1 MSYQNINQYNYRRW
15 ALIPFNE
22 ITDICLASDEKDY
35 DQEVVFSPLL
45 IGERDGNRMPFK
57 FDINNSATT
66 LCQSAS
72 CSFDYQTI
80 VSENYWNPTDT
91 DPNFCPIITDLCDV
105 GLTGIDNGLV
115 KKMSG
120 ETIQI
125 NTGLYSSLDDKYS
138 RYKYDRRMKMH
149 PITGFTTTSNRLW
162 NDNSYSY
169 DLSYTSDNNSVG
181 WFARLNG
188 GFFQGFYK
196 VAGYDYQVFPERVN
210 LGWTSEFLL
219 RYRWTGDTSVGL
231 NNRYPDNKGTF
242 FFMGARAENKFY
254 HYAEGSP
261 PQDTGYTRVTS
272 GLTCMHTCGCTSSA
286 NTASTCYSVYQLS
299 GITNTTCG
307 CSCSC
312 NCSSSAQFPEKDPLY
327 DGVSN
332 GLSLRLSG
340 DSGNPRL
347 CIKTYRITG
356 GCESTGTCLT
366 GLTYVTGTSV
376 TEWCSTRGIFD
387 DCRNTTYINVEHWV
401 QIDAVFQ
408 RNEYFS
414 GCDLWDKG
422 GLGLIVSDEYTAT
435 TANNSLSLIKP
446 PITHADVYDP
456 ETTEVV
462 TFTDIW
468 MEEKKYRLGKLKLF
482 VNGRLF
488 MVVENFEEIIPHLV
502 NVEKEKQIGVGYN
515 ISLGGGTQGLKDNL
529 TFSGTCPA
537 TVDEIVY
544 QQDPECLTTHDL
556 DNTIYSGLTTHI
568 KLEEIFG
575 GSMIGDISA
584 FRMYTEPLN
593 ASQIAHNFRVLK
605 TRYDLLDPNCPDCR
619 IVVPANDLTYLA
631 FPCNDLYYEL
641 FDCPTPTPTVTSTVT
656 PTITE
661 TPTNTPTSTV
671 TPTITETPTNTP
683 TNTPTLTVT
692 ETPTQTPT
700 ITPTVTTTSTVTPT
714 VSQTETPTQTPTQ
727 TPTPTHTRFPFL
739 SCTGTTSVE
748 SCACSSGT
756 VTIWG
761 DFSNFDENDFFY
773 NNPIGDV
780 TVNMTG
786 FYVFNS
792 ISVELDSNGF
802 IVGSYNLCPTVT
814 PTQTPTVTPTPGL
827 SPTPTSTTTP
837 TISETPTQTPTVT
850 ETPTVTPTETPT
862 PTVTETPT
870 ETPTPTVTET
880 PTNTPTNTPT
890 ETPTNTPTTTETP
903 TVTPTE
909 TPTPTVT
916 ETPTNT
922 PTPGLSPTPTPTIT
936 PTISET
942 PTNTPTETPT
952 PTPTLP
958 DNNFLLQEDY
968 FMILQEGGFG
978 IYIETGIP
986 TPTPTPTQT
995 ETPTQTPTPSITASQ
1010 TVTPTPSITATP
1022 TNTNTPTATV
1032 TNTPTTTTTPTTTP
1046 NNIVTSGL
1054 IIQLDAYESSS
1065 YPETGTTVFDI
1076 TSGFNHTLIGA
1087 TYTVLNG
1094 IKCFDCTTGTN
1105 RVNLNVTGPTLPTSG
1120 YTYITWARLITST
1133 AGFRTLLYTNSPK
1146 YTPITIPN
1154 ASNTLGYWDT
1164 SFKSSGYD
1172 VASSAEVWV
1181 QYAVVGTN
1189 TSQTFY
1195 INGSQVGSTIS
1206 AGAGG
1211 TTHWG
1216 WGNNDTAGQPWGH
1229 VANMYFYNRQLSLAE
1244 ITQQYNYLAPRFVEP
1259 TPTPTPTTTSTPT
1272 VTPTNTPTNTTTTT
1286 PTPTPT
1292 STPAVP
1298 VTSNLRLYFDPS
1310 NPSSYSGTGTTIND
1324 LSGNGLNG
1332 TMSNITFTSPY
1343 FTYNG
1348 TSSQI
1353 QVADNPLLEPGSG
1366 DWTMEVWVNQSVL
1379 GNDVVLGKFN
1389 NGGLSANVS
1398 YSIRTTNTTYYT
1410 QIGNGVGVVN
1420 STNYTGTIGTWYQ
1433 IVYVFTNI
1441 ATNTLQT
1448 FVNGV
1453 SIGSVAHSLASVL
1466 NSTNPLYIGSYNGGE
1481 YSQWFDGRIGITRLY
1496 NSALTSSQVL
1506 QNFNADKSKYGL

>member
-45 IGERDGNRMPFK
+45 IGENDGNRMPFK
-57 FDINNSATT
+57 FDINHSATT
-66 LCQSAS
+66 LCQSAT
-72 CSFDYQTI
+72 CSFDNQTI

-125 NTGLYSSLDDKYS
+125 NTGLYSSISDKYS

-169 DLSYTSDNNSVG
+169 DLSYSNENNSVG
-181 WFARLNG
+181 WFAKLNG

-196 VAGYDYQVFPERVN
+196 IAGYDYQVFPERVN

-254 HYAEGSP
+254 HYAEGSS

-307 CSCSC
+307 CGCSC

-568 KLEEIFG
+568 RLEEIFG

-593 ASQIAHNFRVLK
+593 ASQISHNFRVLK
-605 TRYDLLDPNCPDCR
+605 TRYDLLDPNCPNCR
-619 IVVPANDLTYLA
+619 IIVPEDDLTYLA
-631 FPCNDLYYEL
+631 FPCNDLNYDLYE
-641 FDCPTPTPTVTSTVT
+641 CPTPTPTVTPTVT
-656 PTITE
+656 PTIT
-661 TPTNTPTSTV
+661 
-671 TPTITETPTNTP
+671 
-683 TNTPTLTVT
+683 L
-692 ETPTQTPT
+692 
-700 ITPTVTTTSTVTPT
+700 
-714 VSQTETPTQTPTQ
+714 
-727 TPTPTHTRFPFL
+727 
-739 SCTGTTSVE
+739 
-748 SCACSSGT
+748 
-756 VTIWG
+756 
-761 DFSNFDENDFFY
+761 
-773 NNPIGDV
+773 
-780 TVNMTG
+780 
-786 FYVFNS
+786 
-792 ISVELDSNGF
+792 
-802 IVGSYNLCPTVT
+802 
-814 PTQTPTVTPTPGL
+814 
-827 SPTPTSTTTP
+827 TP
-837 TISETPTQTPTVT
+837 TISPTSSI
-850 ETPTVTPTETPT
+850 
-862 PTVTETPT
+862 
-870 ETPTPTVTET
+870 
-880 PTNTPTNTPT
+880 
-890 ETPTNTPTTTETP
+890 
-903 TVTPTE
+903 
-909 TPTPTVT
+909 TPTVT

-922 PTPGLSPTPTPTIT
+922 PTPSITQTQTPTT
-936 PTISET
+936 
-942 PTNTPTETPT
+942 TPTETPT
-952 PTPTLP
+952 QTPTV
-958 DNNFLLQEDY
+958 
-968 FMILQEGGFG
+968 
-978 IYIETGIP
+978 T
-986 TPTPTPTQT
+986 TTVT
-995 ETPTQTPTPSITASQ
+995 ETPTQTPTPTI
-1010 TVTPTPSITATP
+1010 TPTE
-1022 TNTNTPTATV
+1022 TNTPPRTAFNLCYSEVSSDEACTCSV
-1032 TNTPTTTTTPTTTP
+1032 PNSTIYGEDLVFTNNSQFYGCENGSCPG
-1046 NNIVTSGL
+1046 IDLSGWYVNAGVVY
-1054 IIQLDAYESSS
+1054 QLS
-1065 YPETGTTVFDI
+1065 TNGVVL
-1076 TSGFNHTLIGA
+1076 GFEACGA
-1087 TYTVLNG
+1087 T
-1094 IKCFDCTTGTN
+1094 
-1105 RVNLNVTGPTLPTSG
+1105 
-1120 YTYITWARLITST
+1120 
-1133 AGFRTLLYTNSPK
+1133 
-1146 YTPITIPN
+1146 
-1154 ASNTLGYWDT
+1154 
-1164 SFKSSGYD
+1164 
-1172 VASSAEVWV
+1172 
-1181 QYAVVGTN
+1181 Q
-1189 TSQTFY
+1189 
-1195 INGSQVGSTIS
+1195 
-1206 AGAGG
+1206 
-1211 TTHWG
+1211 
-1216 WGNNDTAGQPWGH
+1216 
-1229 VANMYFYNRQLSLAE
+1229 
-1244 ITQQYNYLAPRFVEP
+1244 
-1259 TPTPTPTTTSTPT
+1259 TPTPTPTQTPT
-1272 VTPTNTPTNTTTTT
+1272 
-1286 PTPTPT
+1286 
-1292 STPAVP
+1292 
-1298 VTSNLRLYFDPS
+1298 
-1310 NPSSYSGTGTTIND
+1310 
-1324 LSGNGLNG
+1324 
-1332 TMSNITFTSPY
+1332 
-1343 FTYNG
+1343 
-1348 TSSQI
+1348 
-1353 QVADNPLLEPGSG
+1353 
-1366 DWTMEVWVNQSVL
+1366 
-1379 GNDVVLGKFN
+1379 
-1389 NGGLSANVS
+1389 
-1398 YSIRTTNTTYYT
+1398 
-1410 QIGNGVGVVN
+1410 
-1420 STNYTGTIGTWYQ
+1420 
-1433 IVYVFTNI
+1433 
-1441 ATNTLQT
+1441 
-1448 FVNGV
+1448 
-1453 SIGSVAHSLASVL
+1453 
-1466 NSTNPLYIGSYNGGE
+1466 
-1481 YSQWFDGRIGITRLY
+1481 
-1496 NSALTSSQVL
+1496 
-1506 QNFNADKSKYGL
+1506 

>member
-307 CSCSC
+307 CNCSCS
-312 NCSSSAQFPEKDPLY
+312 CSSSAQFPEKDPLY

-366 GLTYVTGTSV
+366 GLTYVTGTSI

-387 DCRNTTYINVEHWV
+387 NCRNTTYINVEHWV

-656 PTITE
+656 PTMTL
-661 TPTNTPTSTV
+661 TPTITPTSTV

-748 SCACSSGT
+748 ACACSSGT

-773 NNPIGDV
+773 NNAIGDV
-780 TVNMTG
+780 TVDMTG
-786 FYVFNS
+786 FYVFDS

-802 IVGSYNLCPTVT
+802 IVGPYNLCPTVT

-837 TISETPTQTPTVT
+837 TISETPTPTATPQV
-850 ETPTVTPTETPT
+850 TPT
-862 PTVTETPT
+862 PTTTTTLTATPSVTP
-870 ETPTPTVTET
+870 PVTAT
-880 PTNTPTNTPT
+880 PTNTPTITQT

-968 FMILQEGGFG
+968 FMILQEDGFG
-978 IYIETGIP
+978 IYIETEIP

-995 ETPTQTPTPSITASQ
+995 ETPTQTPT
-1010 TVTPTPSITATP
+1010 
-1022 TNTNTPTATV
+1022 NTPTI
-1032 TNTPTTTTTPTTTP
+1032 TPT
-1046 NNIVTSGL
+1046 
-1054 IIQLDAYESSS
+1054 Q
-1065 YPETGTTVFDI
+1065 
-1076 TSGFNHTLIGA
+1076 
-1087 TYTVLNG
+1087 
-1094 IKCFDCTTGTN
+1094 
-1105 RVNLNVTGPTLPTSG
+1105 
-1120 YTYITWARLITST
+1120 
-1133 AGFRTLLYTNSPK
+1133 
-1146 YTPITIPN
+1146 
-1154 ASNTLGYWDT
+1154 
-1164 SFKSSGYD
+1164 
-1172 VASSAEVWV
+1172 
-1181 QYAVVGTN
+1181 
-1189 TSQTFY
+1189 
-1195 INGSQVGSTIS
+1195 
-1206 AGAGG
+1206 
-1211 TTHWG
+1211 
-1216 WGNNDTAGQPWGH
+1216 
-1229 VANMYFYNRQLSLAE
+1229 
-1244 ITQQYNYLAPRFVEP
+1244 
-1259 TPTPTPTTTSTPT
+1259 TSTPT
-1272 VTPTNTPTNTTTTT
+1272 VTPTNTSTPTNTPTTT
-1286 PTPTPT
+1286 PTPT
-1292 STPAVP
+1292 STQ
-1298 VTSNLRLYFDPS
+1298 LYF
-1310 NPSSYSGTGTTIND
+1310 
-1324 LSGNGLNG
+1324 
-1332 TMSNITFTSPY
+1332 
-1343 FTYNG
+1343 
-1348 TSSQI
+1348 
-1353 QVADNPLLEPGSG
+1353 LLFEDDS
-1366 DWTMEVWVNQSVL
+1366 
-1379 GNDVVLGKFN
+1379 
-1389 NGGLSANVS
+1389 
-1398 YSIRTTNTTYYT
+1398 
-1410 QIGNGVGVVN
+1410 
-1420 STNYTGTIGTWYQ
+1420 
-1433 IVYVFTNI
+1433 I
-1441 ATNTLQT
+1441 ATAEN
-1448 FVNGV
+1448 NDN
-1453 SIGSVAHSLASVL
+1453 IE
-1466 NSTNPLYIGSYNGGE
+1466 I
-1481 YSQWFDGRIGITRLY
+1481 DII
-1496 NSALTSSQVL
+1496 
-1506 QNFNADKSKYGL
+1506 

>member
-45 IGERDGNRMPFK
+45 IGENDGNRMPFK
-57 FDINNSATT
+57 FDINHSATT
-66 LCQSAS
+66 LCQSAT
-72 CSFDYQTI
+72 CSFDNQTI

-125 NTGLYSSLDDKYS
+125 NTGLYSSISDKYS

-149 PITGFTTTSNRLW
+149 PITGFTTTANRLW

-169 DLSYTSDNNSVG
+169 DLSYSNENNSVG
-181 WFARLNG
+181 WFAKLNG

-196 VAGYDYQVFPERVN
+196 IAGYDYQVFPERVN

-307 CSCSC
+307 CGCSC

-568 KLEEIFG
+568 RLEEIFG

-605 TRYDLLDPNCPDCR
+605 ARYDLLDPNCPNCR
-619 IVVPANDLTYLA
+619 IVVPDNDLTYLA

-641 FDCPTPTPTVTSTVT
+641 YDCPTPTPTVTPTVTPTITLTPTVSPTSTVT
-656 PTITE
+656 PTVTPTSSITPTVTE
-661 TPTNTPTSTV
+661 TPTNTPTPSITQTQ
-671 TPTITETPTNTP
+671 TPTITPTETPTETPTNTP
-683 TNTPTLTVT
+683 T

-700 ITPTVTTTSTVTPT
+700 ITPTVTTTETVTPT
-714 VSQTETPTQTPTQ
+714 PTQTETPTETPTNTPTLTQ
-727 TPTPTHTRFPFL
+727 TPTPTNARFSFL
-739 SCTGTTSVE
+739 CCTGATAIE
-748 SCACSSGT
+748 ACSCSSET

-761 DFSNFDENDFFY
+761 DYSNFDENDLFY
-773 NNPIGDV
+773 NNATGEV
-780 TVNMTG
+780 TIDMSG
-786 FYVFNS
+786 FYVFGS
-792 ISVELDSNGF
+792 ISVELDSNGV
-802 IVGSYNLCPTVT
+802 IVGSYSLCPTVT
-814 PTQTPTVTPTPGL
+814 PTITPTISLTPTNTPTPGL
-827 SPTPTSTTTP
+827 SPSP
-837 TISETPTQTPTVT
+837 TPTVT
-850 ETPTVTPTETPT
+850 ETPTNTPTETPTMTPTQTETPT

-870 ETPTPTVTET
+870 ETPTNTPTPTQTITVT
-880 PTNTPTNTPT
+880 PTNTPT
-890 ETPTNTPTTTETP
+890 
-903 TVTPTE
+903 
-909 TPTPTVT
+909 
-916 ETPTNT
+916 
-922 PTPGLSPTPTPTIT
+922 
-936 PTISET
+936 
-942 PTNTPTETPT
+942 
-952 PTPTLP
+952 
-958 DNNFLLQEDY
+958 
-968 FMILQEGGFG
+968 
-978 IYIETGIP
+978 
-986 TPTPTPTQT
+986 
-995 ETPTQTPTPSITASQ
+995 
-1010 TVTPTPSITATP
+1010 VTPTPAL
-1022 TNTNTPTATV
+1022 V
-1032 TNTPTTTTTPTTTP
+1032 TT
-1046 NNIVTSGL
+1046 GL
-1054 IIQLDAYESSS
+1054 VIQLDAYENSS
-1065 YPETGTTVFDI
+1065 YPGSGTTVFDI
-1076 TSGFNHTLIGA
+1076 TSEYNHTLTGA
-1087 TYTVLNG
+1087 NYVVLNG

-1105 RVNLNVTGPTLPTSG
+1105 RVVVNGTGPTLPNEG
-1120 YTYITWARLITST
+1120 YTYITWARLIPST

-1154 ASNTLGYWDT
+1154 GTSTLGYWDT
-1164 SFKSSGYD
+1164 AFRSSGYD
-1172 VASSAEVWV
+1172 VSSSAGVWV

-1189 TSQTFY
+1189 SSQTFY
-1195 INGSQVGSTIS
+1195 INGSQVGSSI
-1206 AGAGG
+1206 AFGAGG

-1216 WGNNDTAGQPWGH
+1216 WGNNDLAGQPWGY
-1229 VANMYFYNRQLSLAE
+1229 VANMYFYDRQLSLSE
-1244 ITQQYNYLAPRFVEP
+1244 ITQQYNFLAPRFVEQ
-1259 TPTPTPTTTSTPT
+1259 TPTPTPTQTSTVTPTNTSTPTITPT
-1272 VTPTNTPTNTTTTT
+1272 VTPTTT
-1286 PTPTPT
+1286 
-1292 STPAVP
+1292 SAI
-1298 VTSNLRLYFDPS
+1298 VTSNLRLYYDPS
-1310 NPSSYSGTGTTIND
+1310 NPSSYSGSGTVIND

-1332 TMSNITFTSPY
+1332 SMSGITFTTPY

-1348 TSSQI
+1348 TSSQ
-1353 QVADNPLLEPGSG
+1353 VRVLDNVLLEPGSG
-1366 DWTMEVWVNQSVL
+1366 DWTMEAWVYQSVS
-1379 GNDVVLGKFN
+1379 GNDVVLGKFD
-1389 NGGLSANVS
+1389 NGGASQDVS
-1398 YSIRTTNTTYYT
+1398 YSIRTINTTYYAQYGSGSGSGPT
-1410 QIGNGVGVVN
+1410 LFGDSSTYVGTLN
-1420 STNYTGTIGTWYQ
+1420 TWYQ
-1433 IVYVFTNI
+1433 LVYVFTNV
-1441 ATNTLQT
+1441 AANTIQT
-1448 FVNGV
+1448 YVNGA
-1453 SIGSVAHSLASVL
+1453 SIGTVSHSLASIL
-1466 NSTNPLYIGSYNGGE
+1466 NSANPLYIGSYNGGE
-1481 YSQWFDGRIGITRLY
+1481 YPQWFEGRIGIIRLY
-1496 NSALTSSQVL
+1496 NAALTSSQVL
-1506 QNFNADKSKYGL
+1506 QNYNADKSKYGL